1 MKLLKI
7 LSALFAGIF
16 SLYIGNGL
24 FLSSAGI
31 KLSESGISN
40 TLIGAV
46 NTSFFVGAALSAI
59 AAHLVVSRVGHA
71 RSFAVFAALISVG
84 TLLHT
89 LSDNVWFWMLLR
101 VMQGFCH
108 YGLLVVAESW
118 LNEKSDSSI
127 RGRVMGVYQTI
138 FYIAFACGVILM
150 GLNLSNTGIFIL
162 SALFTI
168 LALVPVAL
176 TKLPEPAIPPRER
189 ASIPKLLTIAPLAL
203 VGGFVGGITVTGF
216 FTMSSVFMLNQGFS
230 VQEASYF
237 MTAAL
242 IGGFVIQIPVGRLSD
257 RYGRRNTLIVM
268 SSLSLIASTAT
279 WLVHGTAHLQYII
292 GFFLGCGIFTIYSL
306 SLARANDV
314 VNDKATSLIEISRTL
329 LFAYGVGSLISP
341 MLLGVVMQYFGAYG
355 FGAVLSISSALL
367 LAVSIWQDR
376 AQPQDRSTY
385 ISMPAGLT
393 DMASVL
399 DPRVDEVQISDI
411 ISDEVEFQHPE
422 LFAEDNPDLFA
433 STNEAELLDEE
444 ENTAG
449 NKEW

>member
-1 MKLLKI
+1 MKLLRI
-7 LSALFAGIF
+7 LSALFIGIF
-16 SLYIGNGL
+16 TLYIGNGL

-31 KLSESGISN
+31 KLSELGVSN

-46 NTSFFVGAALSAI
+46 NTSFFIGAALSAI
-59 AAHLVVSRVGHA
+59 AAHLVISRVGHA

-89 LSDNVWFWMLLR
+89 LTDNVWIWMVLR

-127 RGRVMGVYQTI
+127 RGRVMAIYQTI
-138 FYIAFACGVILM
+138 FYVAFACGVILM

-176 TKLPEPAIPPRER
+176 TRLPEPAIPPRER
-189 ASIPKLLTIAPLAL
+189 ASIPKLFTIAPLAL

-216 FTMSSVFMLNQGFS
+216 FTMSSVFMLSQGFS

-242 IGGFVIQIPVGRLSD
+242 IGGFVIQMPVGRLSD
-257 RYGRRNTLIVM
+257 TYGRRNTLIVM
-268 SSLSLIASTAT
+268 SSISLIASIAT
-279 WLVHGTAHLQYII
+279 WLVHGSAYLQYIM

-314 VNDKATSLIEISRTL
+314 VNGKATSLIEISRTL
-329 LFAYGVGSLISP
+329 LFAYGIGSLISP
-341 MLLGVVMQYFGAYG
+341 MLLGVVMQQFGAHG
-355 FGAVLSISSALL
+355 FGVVLAIASAIL

-376 AQPQDRSTY
+376 VKPQDRSVY
-385 ISMPAGLT
+385 IPMPAGLT
-393 DMASVL
+393 DIASVL
-399 DPRVDEVQISDI
+399 DPRVDEVQLTDI
-411 ISDEVEFQHPE
+411 ISEEVENQYPEIFDSENHQENQQKQQHHT
-422 LFAEDNPDLFA
+422 DD
-433 STNEAELLDEE
+433 
-444 ENTAG
+444 
-449 NKEW
+449 